1 MSRRIETGTEDKDKV
16 LGVNPEPEGPLGRLV
31 KYIPAEIVALY
42 LAVSGPI
49 PKADLTTLW
58 WVFGICAIITPFY
71 LMLATKNPTKGIL
84 WLQVALGTV
93 AFPIWVFAIGGPFLS
108 LPWYKGYIA
117 SIVLSFVTFAFA
129 WIKPP
134 VGS

>member
-1 MSRRIETGTEDKDKV
+1 MSRRIETGTKDPV
-16 LGVNPEPEGPLGRLV
+16 LGVNQEPEGALGRLV

-49 PKADLTTLW
+49 PKADVTTLW
-58 WVFGICAIITPFY
+58 WVFGLCAIITPFY
-71 LMLATKNPTKGIL
+71 LLFATKDKIKGFL
-84 WLQVALGTV
+84 WVQVILGTI
-93 AFPIWVFAIGGPFLS
+93 AFPVWVFAIGGPFLS

-117 SIVLSFVTFAFA
+117 SVVLTFVTFAFA
-129 WIKPP
+129 RIKPA